1 MEGVSKRDTPPIELN
16 IIKLSELDLTVV
28 SSDLAHFLSF
38 GAFSGAHLRAQA
50 PRCHRRAT
58 AADSGNRVS
67 VG

>member
-16 IIKLSELDLTVV
+16 EIKLLGLDLTVV

-58 AADSGNRVS
+58 ATAPGSRA
-67 VG
+67 